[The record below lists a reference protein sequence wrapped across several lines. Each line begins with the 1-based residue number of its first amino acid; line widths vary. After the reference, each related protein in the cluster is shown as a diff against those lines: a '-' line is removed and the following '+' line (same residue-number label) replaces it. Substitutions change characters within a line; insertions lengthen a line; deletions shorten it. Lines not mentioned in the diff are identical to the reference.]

1 VNASRGKQRQLL
13 KEVAP
18 RLTIVAV
25 LWNPTGPALELN
37 ELEVAARTP
46 DALGALQNH
55 QCEAPR

>member
-1 VNASRGKQRQLL
+1 LL